1 MSNFSKTMPA
11 LKKVLD
17 SIFFVIIYFLFFN
30 FIIVVYNN
38 KLDLTDKV
46 SLYTNDLVLSI
57 VQLSNLVFVIWL
69 VVIFFYKLYCFFS
82 KNYD

>member
-1 MSNFSKTMPA
+1 MPP

-17 SIFFVIIYFLFFN
+17 SIFFVTIYFLFFN

-38 KLDLTDKV
+38 KLDLTNKV
-46 SLYTNDLVLSI
+46 NLYTNDLVLSI

-69 VVIFFYKLYCFFS
+69 VVIFFYKLYCFFN

>member
-1 MSNFSKTMPA
+1 MSNFSKKMPP

-17 SIFFVIIYFLFFN
+17 SIFFVTIYFLFFN

-38 KLDLTDKV
+38 KLDLTNKV
-46 SLYTNDLVLSI
+46 NLYTNDLVLSI

-69 VVIFFYKLYCFFS
+69 VVIFFYKFYCFFN